1 MKLAEALAQ
10 RADALRKLEELRT
23 RIEAN
28 ATYQEG
34 ETPAEDA
41 TVLLRE
47 ADQVVA
53 GLEGLIRRINRTNT
67 TATLADG
74 RTLTDALARRDVL
87 RLKHSLWTKAAAAA
101 TGHGRGFGRQL
112 RSELVTL
119 SALDVTALRSEADA
133 VAQELRT
140 LDLQVQEANWQVDL
154 AE

>member
-101 TGHGRGFGRQL
+101 TGHGRSFGRQL